1 MKRMVRCISFGSLS
15 VLALAAMA
23 VPLGLR
29 GPDLAAG
36 DTASFPDAGVLR
48 LASNLT
54 SLKFSGGGG
63 VPAGTQALT
72 FAKTC
77 GLSTTPT
84 YAALTGS
91 TSGSSPSAASVGS
104 HDWAIGV
111 CAKPGDADAGAGR
124 VDASLQQVLTLKLA
138 GSLANKEIVS
148 AELDIE
154 AKFQAK
160 VEAQLYLDGAL
171 VTTVQLDATK
181 GPFSG
186 GGDNLRWV
194 IGRSDANP
202 SATDSVFYTGP
213 VGLFDELRLRAVEGA
228 FSLESGLDG
237 TAPGDE
243 GQMLNTKE
251 SLFQLTDS
259 EGVLACGDV
268 VTEAGSATSPSA
280 TFTRIDTDGADCNTL
295 IPYSLTSAGG
305 TLSRT
310 MTLTK
315 PTVPGAKFTIVI
327 AWDPET
333 AQYPLTRTTTID
345 YGQGAQPIQWCGGPP
360 SAPELPSGQ
369 NWCLTNQQVQTVGGS
384 PIKQIKVTET
394 FFGAGDPVYSR
405 PR

>member
-1 MKRMVRCISFGSLS
+1 M
-15 VLALAAMA
+15 
-23 VPLGLR
+23 
-29 GPDLAAG
+29 
-36 DTASFPDAGVLR
+36 
-48 LASNLT
+48 
-54 SLKFSGGGG
+54 
-63 VPAGTQALT
+63 
-72 FAKTC
+72 
-77 GLSTTPT
+77 
-84 YAALTGS
+84 
-91 TSGSSPSAASVGS
+91 GS
-104 HDWAIGV
+104 HDWAVGV

-138 GSLANKEIVS
+138 GSLADKEIVS

-171 VTTVQLDATK
+171 VTTLQLDATK

-194 IGRSDANP
+194 IGRSDPNP

-237 TAPGDE
+237 TAAGEE
-243 GQMLNTKE
+243 GQWLNTKE

-280 TFTRIDTDGADCNTL
+280 TFTRIDTNGADCNTL

-315 PTVPGAKFTIVI
+315 PTVTGAQFTIVI
-327 AWDPET
+327 GWDPET

-345 YGQGAQPIQWCGGPP
+345 YLNGNGRPA
-360 SAPELPSGQ
+360 
-369 NWCLTNQQVQTVGGS
+369 
-384 PIKQIKVTET
+384 
-394 FFGAGDPVYSR
+394 DPVVRRYAVGPLAARRTGLVPHRPAGPAHRWRADQGDRDVLRRRRPGLLPAPLSGRQARQR
-405 PR
+405 PRPAGQPAVVTGRSTRTPRLSKSSAASRSSSKSGVRPIRRSSSVLVARSRAVS

>member
-1 MKRMVRCISFGSLS
+1 M
-15 VLALAAMA
+15 ALAAMA
-23 VPLGLR
+23 VPLGHG

-72 FAKTC
+72 FSKTC

-84 YAALTGS
+84 YAAFTGS
-91 TSGSSPSAASVGS
+91 TNGSTPSAASVGS
-104 HDWAIGV
+104 HDWAVGV

-138 GSLANKEIVS
+138 GVLADKEIVS

-171 VTTVQLDATK
+171 VTTVQLDASK

-194 IGRSDANP
+194 FGKSDPDP

-213 VGLFDELRLRAVEGA
+213 LGLFDELRLRAVEGA
-228 FSLESGLDG
+228 FSLESGMDG
-237 TAPGDE
+237 TAAGDE
-243 GQMLNTKE
+243 GQLLNTKE

-268 VTEAGSATSPSA
+268 VTETGGPTSPSA
-280 TFTRIDTDGADCNTL
+280 TFTRIDTDGTDCNTL
-295 IPYSLTSAGG
+295 IPYALTSAGG
-305 TLSRT
+305 TISRT

-315 PTVPGAKFTIVI
+315 PTLAGALFTIVI

-333 AQYPLTRTTTID
+333 AQYPLTRATTID
-345 YGQGAQPIQWCGGPP
+345 YLDGSGVHTVKWCDGLPSAPTPPAGERWCLTQQQAQPIGG
-360 SAPELPSGQ
+360 GM
-369 NWCLTNQQVQTVGGS
+369 
-384 PIKQIKVTET
+384 IKVTES
-394 FFGAGDPVYSR
+394 FFGIGDPVYAR

>member
-1 MKRMVRCISFGSLS
+1 M
-15 VLALAAMA
+15 
-23 VPLGLR
+23 
-29 GPDLAAG
+29 
-36 DTASFPDAGVLR
+36 
-48 LASNLT
+48 
-54 SLKFSGGGG
+54 
-63 VPAGTQALT
+63 
-72 FAKTC
+72 
-77 GLSTTPT
+77 
-84 YAALTGS
+84 
-91 TSGSSPSAASVGS
+91 
-104 HDWAIGV
+104 
-111 CAKPGDADAGAGR
+111 
-124 VDASLQQVLTLKLA
+124 
-138 GSLANKEIVS
+138 S

-194 IGRSDANP
+194 IGRSDPNP

-228 FSLESGLDG
+228 FSLESGMDG
-237 TAPGDE
+237 TAAGEE
-243 GQMLNTKE
+243 GQWLNTKE

-315 PTVPGAKFTIVI
+315 PTVAGAKFTIVI
-327 AWDPET
+327 GWDPEA
-333 AQYPLTRTTTID
+333 AQYPLTRATTID
-345 YGQGAQPIQWCGGPP
+345 YLDGSGVHAVKWCNGLPSAPTPPVGERWCLTQQQAQPIGGG
-360 SAPELPSGQ
+360 L
-369 NWCLTNQQVQTVGGS
+369 
-384 PIKQIKVTET
+384 IRVTES
-394 FFGAGDPVYSR
+394 FFGEGDPSTPGPAER
-405 PR
+405 